1 MHMPLY
7 PIYKEFPTLLPKPL
21 YHSLLHIITD
31 VNM

>member
-7 PIYKEFPTLLPKPL
+7 PICKEFPTLPPKPL

-31 VNM
+31 MDV